1 MTNPS
6 PSFLMKQLI
15 NRVVALYL
23 YEHPD
28 CSIDDLV
35 IAAATPAVH
44 TQFKEI
50 DPKQM
55 YSVMLRMKHF
65 VSRHSRFKN
74 FTKEAA
80 AEGLRKEWLPSLED
94 DDKVML
100 LENLM
105 FIKCVDEE
113 GKIIPEPKYYDSFV
127 QLGIKYGDTTRYGDQ
142 PYKELKSVKTK
153 IITTQPDERLADK
166 LQRYIDWYKRWWKYM
181 VNHESFKWVATEQF
195 QNTFDIKAQNLAE
208 NLKESLSKE
217 EELLSGH
224 MNFSKDTLLKNAEY
238 SPEDVRSALAM
249 LFDEDIDLAK
259 RANDFIE
266 QFNMIHEANKKE
278 GYLKPNA
285 TPHQNAHSVSVY
297 LAFAHPAIHYIY
309 KETVWLDFKYVTELD
324 YPTLSRF
331 AHKLVGYDQ
340 ICNHIRE
347 VLIADKELVALHD
360 AAYPNDKSDYHLLT
374 QDFIY
379 AIGVHFVDFD
389 KRPAYFIEGQDE
401 E

>member
-28 CSIDDLV
+28 CSIDELV
-35 IAAATPAVH
+35 IAAATPAIH
-44 TQFKEI
+44 TDKEI

-100 LENLM
+100 LENLLL
-105 FIKCVDEE
+105 IKCIDEE
-113 GKIIPEPKYYDSFV
+113 GKIIPDPKYYDNFV
-127 QLGIKYGDTTRYGDQ
+127 KLGKKYGDTTRYGDQ

-153 IITTQPDERLADK
+153 IVTAQPDERLADK

-195 QNTFDIKAQNLAE
+195 QNTFDIKATNLAD
-208 NLKESLSKE
+208 NLRGSLSKE

-249 LFDEDIDLAK
+249 LFDEDLDLAK
-259 RANDFIE
+259 RANDFVE

-278 GYLKPNA
+278 GNLKPNA
-285 TPHQNAHSVSVY
+285 TPHQNPHSVSVY
-297 LAFAHPAIHYIY
+297 LAFAHPALHYIY

-360 AAYPNDKSDYHLLT
+360 ASYPNDKSDYHLLT